1 MLKKITATVLFTA
14 TALVATPVLA
24 EEPLER
30 SLCVFDVVGR
40 NGDTYQLMR
49 DYVLAAKEW
58 GVEFKMKPY
67 TDEALVVADF
77 RAGKCDA
84 VELFGIKNRDL
95 LRFPGSL
102 DMMAALPSYDA
113 LHTAVAALSAENAA
127 KHMRQGDY
135 ETVGIIPGGM
145 VYLFSHDRDRLA
157 DWEDL
162 AGSKVTVL
170 SDDEQAVEMI
180 RYVGA
185 SVLPAS
191 VSTFAGMF
199 NNKSADLSYAPAF
212 AYEALEM
219 YKGLGEKGG
228 ILNYNLGILTFQINI
243 HHERF
248 PEGFGQTSRA
258 WVFENM
264 WDAGMR
270 VVEQAEKQIPEKF
283 WVELDD
289 ASKEKYNE
297 MFTAVRQNLYDADK
311 VYDRKMQQMLK
322 KIRCREVPDNAECSD
337 DTEGGPAF

>member
-1 MLKKITATVLFTA
+1 MFKKISI
-14 TALVATPVLA
+14 TALLTLSALIAQPAMA
-24 EEPLER
+24 ESVKR

-40 NGDTYQLMR
+40 NGDTFQMMR
-49 DYVLAAKEW
+49 NYALAAKEW
-58 GVEFKMKPY
+58 GVDFELKPY

-77 RAGKCDA
+77 RAGQCDA

-113 LHTAVAALSAENAA
+113 LYTAVSALSAKGAA
-127 KHMRQGDY
+127 DHMRDGDY
-135 ETVGIIPGGM
+135 ETVGFIPGGM

-162 AGSKVTVL
+162 AGLRITVL

-180 RYVGA
+180 RYLGG

-191 VSTFAGMF
+191 VSTFSGMF
-199 NNKSADLSYAPAF
+199 NNKSADISYAPAF

-219 YKGLGEKGG
+219 YKGLGEEGG

-243 HHERF
+243 QHERF
-248 PEGFGQTSRA
+248 PEGFGQKSRA
-258 WVFENM
+258 WVLENM
-264 WDAGMR
+264 WDDGLRIAK
-270 VVEQAEKQIPEKF
+270 QAESKIPEKY
-283 WVELDD
+283 WVELDKE
-289 ASKEKYNE
+289 SQEKYND
-297 MFTAVRQNLYDADK
+297 MFTGVRQNLYEDNE
-311 VYDRKMQQMLK
+311 VYDREMQKMLK
-322 KIRCREVPDNAECSD
+322 KIRCRELSGNAECSD

>member
-1 MLKKITATVLFTA
+1 MFKKITT
-14 TALVATPVLA
+14 TALLAVGALLAQPAVAEPV
-24 EEPLER
+24 ER

-58 GVEFKMKPY
+58 GVEFTMKPY

-127 KHMRQGDY
+127 SHMRQGDY

-145 VYLFSHDRDRLA
+145 VYLFSHDRNRLA
-157 DWEDL
+157 DWEQL
-162 AGSKVTVL
+162 AGLKVTVL

-180 RYVGA
+180 RYVGG

-219 YKGLGEKGG
+219 YKGLGEGGG
-228 ILNYNLGILTFQINI
+228 ILNYNLGILTFQINT

-248 PEGFGQTSRA
+248 PDDFGQKSRA

-264 WDAGMR
+264 WEPGMR
-270 VVEQAEKQIPEKF
+270 VVEQAESKIPKKY

>member
-1 MLKKITATVLFTA
+1 MLKKLAA
-14 TALVATPVLA
+14 TALLALGVVAQPAIAAPV
-24 EEPLER
+24 ER

-58 GVEFKMKPY
+58 GVEFTMKPY

-127 KHMRQGDY
+127 AHMRHGAY
-135 ETVGIIPGGM
+135 ETVGVFPGGM
-145 VYLFSHDRDRLA
+145 VYLFSHDRGRLA
-157 DWEDL
+157 DWEEL
-162 AGSKVTVL
+162 AGSKVTAL

-180 RYVGA
+180 RYVGG

-199 NNKSADLSYAPAF
+199 NNKTADLSYAPAF
-212 AYEALEM
+212 AYEALEL
-219 YKGLGEKGG
+219 YKGLGENGG
-228 ILNYNLGILTFQINI
+228 ILNYNLGILTFQINT

-248 PEGFGQTSRA
+248 PADFGQKSRT

-270 VVEQAEKQIPEKF
+270 VVEQAESRIPKKF

-297 MFTAVRQNLYDADK
+297 MFTAVRQNLYDGNK

-322 KIRCREVPDNAECSD
+322 KIRCRALPDNAECSD